1 MGVAVRDDV
10 YDELKRRIV
19 DLELRAGDVLHEKEL
34 AEAFAVSRTPI
45 REALIRLE
53 SDGLVK
59 VSRGRG
65 AYVTE
70 VSLQNLKESFEI
82 RSHLAGLVA
91 RLIVARATEAE
102 LGAMDELLARIETES
117 EAAALRSL
125 DMAFHDLVNAATH
138 NAMLV
143 ETLTR
148 LRNQVS
154 RVWDTNVPA
163 GEDHYFSGIHAEFG
177 ALIEAVRAKDDERVA
192 DVLRRHLA
200 RLVDGIV
207 GFSSRA

>member
-1 MGVAVRDDV
+1 MRDDV
-10 YDELKRRIV
+10 YGELKRRIV
-19 DLELRAGDVLHEKEL
+19 ELDFKPGEVLHEKDL
-34 AEAFAVSRTPI
+34 AETFSVSRTPI

-82 RSHLAGLVA
+82 RSHLAELVA
-91 RLIVARATEAE
+91 RLLVSRATVSE
-102 LGAMDELLARIETES
+102 LEAMDELLGRIEAEAD
-117 EAAALRSL
+117 AAALRNL

-138 NAMLV
+138 NTMLA

-163 GEDHYFSGIHAEFG
+163 GEDHFFSGIHEEFSR
-177 ALIEAVRAKDDERVA
+177 LVVA
-192 DVLRRHLA
+192 AREKNSEEVAGVLRAHLA
-200 RLVDGIV
+200 RLIDEII
-207 GFSSRA
+207 GFSSHDR

>member
-1 MGVAVRDDV
+1 MRDDV

-19 DLELRAGDVLHEKEL
+19 DLEVRPGEVLHEKEL
-34 AEAFAVSRTPI
+34 AEAFSVSRTPI

-70 VSLQNLKESFEI
+70 VSLRNVQESYEI
-82 RSHLAGLVA
+82 RSSLSELVG
-91 RLIVARATEAE
+91 RLTVMRATESELAE
-102 LGAMDELLARIETES
+102 MDQLLARIEEETD
-117 EAAALRSL
+117 AAALRTL

-138 NAMLV
+138 NAMLMQ
-143 ETLTR
+143 TLAR

-154 RVWDTNVPA
+154 RVWDTNIPT
-163 GEDHYFSGIHAEFG
+163 GEDHYFSGIHAEFS
-177 ALIEAVRAKDDERVA
+177 ALVAAIRAKDAVEVA
-192 DVLRRHLA
+192 RILRAHLT
-200 RLVDGIV
+200 RLINEII
-207 GFSSRA
+207 GFSTGDP